1 MDLVRCHNVAFF
13 YGCMQGSEARCH
25 NVAFCYGCHTG
36 LRSKGPQSRALLQL
50 GCHAGLRSKGL
61 DPYLPGDC
69 QEAARDAL
77 GILRSASMRNPDFSS
92 MGTPLRVILK
102 PCLLSLAFP
111 PLPAFLAEFTSES
124 TTTTIPESQ
133 PQQWGLTRKSILWPN
148 KT

>member
-13 YGCMQGSEARCH
+13 YDCMQGSEARCH

-69 QEAARDAL
+69 QEVARDAL

-92 MGTPLRVILK
+92 MGTPLRVILE